1 MTSFVVSEMRSTKH
15 SIVRTDTT
23 ITKSAPHGITLR
35 SVCVRECVRM
45 NNRFMVFWSNVSIKV
60 LKLGACTF
68 DSSVSNAPVQRIYIY
83 IYIYIYIFHETST
96 NVV

>member
-15 SIVRTDTT
+15 SIVRTNTT

-45 NNRFMVFWSNVSIKV
+45 NHRFMVLVKCYNQGPEARCV
-60 LKLGACTF
+60 
-68 DSSVSNAPVQRIYIY
+68 YIRLQC
-83 IYIYIYIFHETST
+83 F
-96 NVV
+96 